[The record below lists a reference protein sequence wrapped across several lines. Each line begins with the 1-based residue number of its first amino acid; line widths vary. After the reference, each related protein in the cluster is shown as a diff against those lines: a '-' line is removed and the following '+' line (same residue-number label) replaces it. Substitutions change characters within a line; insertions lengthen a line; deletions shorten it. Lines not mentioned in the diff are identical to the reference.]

1 MEATLALVKPDA
13 LAARDAIVTIAE
25 NAGLFVSRGIDTRL
39 TPEVASGLYLKRE
52 SQASF
57 RVLVDFM
64 SSSECHAMVLSGVGA
79 VRRWRALCGPTDP
92 QEARDSAPSSLRA
105 LYGTDSL
112 RNAVHASAT
121 VADATREIALLFPS
135 GPLDSL
141 SPQDFLLETV
151 MPGLV
156 EALAEMYTAQ
166 PVDPYRWLSHW
177 LATSAPPPRDLLQ
190 DWPQKVLGS
199 RALKAD
205 EWGDVHTESLG
216 AVLYQGAWNFR
227 RCKDRDPVYGAGQCT
242 LSGLRR
248 IMEGLR
254 HNAHRRVLIISLRS
268 EPVVYVGDKPCTV
281 RERHALAGAPVGGA
295 ATSGGAFDPAG
306 GRWSLERRER
316 RLRGECAAAAA
327 DAGDSL
333 AVSFEE
339 STGEIAS
346 RQVIAT
352 GRDAFKTFE
361 EAVGSLPPQPAAE
374 LLRAPTALPDVAPDD
389 RALDTIADACWR
401 AFRAGGKI
409 AADEGSSVDAALLFI
424 CDTGKH
430 RATMGMVIGC
440 LLWRLRNGV
449 EPPAHLMEPPAAFA
463 GSRVGDPDRAEFPP
477 VLWLLRQ
484 LGVAE
489 RASDSRTADYW
500 AVRALRS
507 LHRYY
512 VMLLFA
518 LYAVEERAREQEAI
532 AVRGDPG
539 SPMAYSQWLRQNW
552 GLQKGMEDMVFS

>member
-1 MEATLALVKPDA
+1 
-13 LAARDAIVTIAE
+13 
-25 NAGLFVSRGIDTRL
+25 
-39 TPEVASGLYLKRE
+39 
-52 SQASF
+52 
-57 RVLVDFM
+57 
-64 SSSECHAMVLSGVGA
+64 MVLSGVGA

-141 SPQDFLLETV
+141 APQDFLLETV

-205 EWGDVHTESLG
+205 EWGGVHTESLG

-254 HNAHRRVLIISLRS
+254 RNAHRHVLIISLRS
-268 EPVVYVGDKPCTV
+268 EPVVYVGDTPCAV

-409 AADEGSSVDAALLFI
+409 ATDEGSSVDAALLFI

-440 LLWRLRNGV
+440 LLWRLRNDV

-463 GSRVGDPDRAEFPP
+463 GSRVGDADCAEFPP

-484 LGVAE
+484 LGVRKGMEVKARLDDAIARCDAVHCIRSAPERARRQAVRAARDSASSQVAE
-489 RASDSRTADYW
+489 RALDSRAADYW

-512 VMLLFA
+512 VMLLFT